1 MLLLIFLVIIL
12 FLSLYAGTCK
22 KKTIESMGTE
32 HLQGELDV
40 GQTKSDQ
47 PDFNDILTNLEE
59 DIGSGNPLDPDE
71 GWFGGKVQLTY
82 NIPEKYNS
90 FYIDENDLKWKANVE
105 EGRVSNNIARFQN
118 NW

>member
-32 HLQGELDV
+32 HPQGELDV
-40 GQTKSDQ
+40 SETKSDQ

-71 GWFGGKVQLTY
+71 GWFGGNFWLAH
-82 NIPEKYNS
+82 NILEKHNS
-90 FYIDENDLKWKANVE
+90 FYIDENDLKWNANVE
-105 EGRVSNNIARFQN
+105 EDGVSNNIARFLN